1 MQVLF
6 LPFVGSTIYVS
17 EILELRNNFMKF
29 KGYYHEKEEN
39 FPLERV
45 MCHNDHY
52 YHLRINSKK
61 QYEMDTSGGW
71 YDEDVGADICLFPS
85 YTVELNFTILKKD
98 PSKAEMDAILTDIM
112 EDEKLLKE
120 RENAEWQAARSR
132 YDASRAAEGAP
143 HCAVSTESE
152 SETD

>member
-1 MQVLF
+1 MQILF

-29 KGYYHEKEEN
+29 KGYYHEKEEK

-85 YTVELNFTILKKD
+85 YTVELNFTILRKD
-98 PSKAEMDAILTDIM
+98 PSKAEMDLILVDIM
-112 EDEKLLKE
+112 EDEKLLKD
-120 RENAEWQAARSR
+120 REDEEWRQRHE
-132 YDASRAAEGAP
+132 ASRSDQHP
-143 HCAVSTESE
+143 VSAESE
-152 SETD
+152 SKSD

>member
-6 LPFVGSTIYVS
+6 VPFVGSTIYVS

-45 MCHNDHY
+45 MIYKEHY
-52 YHLRINSKK
+52 YHLLIFSKK

-98 PSKAEMDAILTDIM
+98 PSKAEMDAALVDIM

-120 RENAEWQAARSR
+120 REDAEWRAARRRHEESR
-132 YDASRAAEGAP
+132 SSRDQHPIG
-143 HCAVSTESE
+143 TESE
-152 SETD
+152 SESD